1 MKAGITSNT
10 DNHSIVAIFDSHIG
24 AEAALKALQ
33 NAGLDM
39 RLVSVVAKDFYSE
52 EQAVGLFTS
61 GDQIKFWGVR
71 GRFWG
76 SLWGM
81 LSGGAFL
88 FIPTIGPL
96 VAMGPLVAGIVRVL
110 EADALGSATGALGG
124 ALRSVGISDDGVS
137 NYETAV
143 KLGKFMVLARGD
155 LDVLLGARAVLSAS
169 GAAQLSANDP

>member
-33 NAGLDM
+33 HAGLDM
-39 RLVSVVAKDFYSE
+39 RLVSVVAKDFYTE
-52 EQAVGLFTS
+52 EQAVGLYTS

-71 GRFWG
+71 GHFWG

-88 FIPTIGPL
+88 FIPTIGRL

-110 EADALGSATGALGG
+110 EADAVGSATGALGG
-124 ALRSVGISDDGVS
+124 ALRSVGISDNGVS

-143 KLGKFMVLARGD
+143 KLGKFMVLTRGD

-169 GAAQLSANDP
+169 GATQLSANDP